1 MRAHSIVEYQLD
13 DHFFLN
19 LFTAFY
25 EHIFE
30 IKQQVAQKQNIDDEH
45 TGYIID
51 DIYQFLLDQEHNVSR
66 STNAAIFNIYKD
78 MQYLM
83 IGLADEIF
91 LHLEWSGSEY
101 WSQKLLEHRVF
112 GTHISGEKFFTKLD
126 ELLSA
131 QNNLSASVHRYPLL
145 NIYLYCLALGFNGKY
160 HLETDQTK
168 AHQDIMQYKKNI
180 LQLIHSNTNESNLEN
195 LFPETSL
202 HTMIDNTILSKRQV
216 FFWSKVIL
224 VICGSF
230 ILISGILWHFHVH
243 RVNRIA
249 KAIIQNTNEFHHE

>member
-1 MRAHSIVEYQLD
+1 MKANMMSYQLD

-25 EHIFE
+25 DHIFD

-45 TGYIID
+45 VGYIID
-51 DIYQFLLDQEHNVSR
+51 DIYEFLLDQEQNVSR
-66 STNAAIFNIYKD
+66 STNTAIFNIYKD

-91 LHLEWSGSEY
+91 LHLDWSGSEY
-101 WSQKLLEHRVF
+101 WSQNLLEHRVF
-112 GTHISGEKFFTKLD
+112 GTHISGEKFFSKLD

-131 QNNLSASVHRYPLL
+131 QNNLSASAHRYPLL
-145 NIYLYCLALGFNGKY
+145 NIYLYCLALGFTGKY
-160 HLETDQTK
+160 HLETDQIK

-180 LQLIHSNTNESNLEN
+180 LQLIHGNAHENNLEN
-195 LFPETSL
+195 LFPETSM
-202 HTMIDNTILSKRQV
+202 HTMIDNTILSKHQV
-216 FFWSKVIL
+216 LFWGKVL
-224 VICGSF
+224 FVICGSF

-243 RVNRIA
+243 RVSSIA
-249 KAIIQNTNEFHHE
+249 KVIIQNTNEFHHE